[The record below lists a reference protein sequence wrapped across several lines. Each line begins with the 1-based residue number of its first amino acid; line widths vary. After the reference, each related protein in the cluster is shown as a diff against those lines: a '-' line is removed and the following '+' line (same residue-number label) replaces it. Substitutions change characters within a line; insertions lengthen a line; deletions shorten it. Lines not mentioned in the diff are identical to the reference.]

1 MIVNMVALTGLVMA
15 TSALP
20 TEMPE
25 LAKKLQ
31 CDACHAI
38 DKKIVG
44 PAWRDVAKA
53 YNSGTTTGTGKK
65 VSDILAG
72 KTAEEQLLI
81 TITEGGSGNW
91 GSMPM
96 PTLDPGRTQQA
107 DIKQVVKFILG
118 LASES
123 GTMLPMAVIQKPSV
137 PTISK
142 TDHLLTLAKKYKCAA
157 CHSLDGEVVS
167 NKKTAG
173 PAWMEISKAYNSNG
187 VTRTG
192 KKIADI
198 LRFHTVEKWL
208 LLKASQGGTGNW
220 GSNVMPANDPDYKHE
235 ADIRELVKLI
245 LELAR

>member
-1 MIVNMVALTGLVMA
+1 MVALASLVVT
-15 TSALP
+15 TSAWP

-81 TITEGGSGNW
+81 TITKGGGGNW

-96 PTLDPGRTQQA
+96 PTLDPDHTHQD
-107 DIKQVVKFILG
+107 DIKEVVKFILG

-123 GTMLPMAVIQKPSV
+123 GTMPQVAVIEKPSV

-142 TDHLLTLAKKYKCAA
+142 TDHLLALAKKYKCAA
-157 CHSLDGEVVS
+157 CHSLEGEVVS
-167 NKKTAG
+167 NKKAAG
-173 PAWMEISKAYNSNG
+173 PAWTEISKAYNSNG
-187 VTRTG
+187 VTHTG
-192 KKIADI
+192 KKISDI

-208 LLKASQGGTGNW
+208 LLKISQGGTGNW

-235 ADIRELVKLI
+235 VDTRELVKLI